1 MKMLETSPSSRG
13 EKRFVRAESACVCT
27 RVLNT
32 GNLRYYAHTHDLQA
46 PRRPMSRAS
55 ALSAAQMPDPGITPS
70 GNLCPANQLDE
81 GSLSTSYADPP
92 KLYA

>member
-1 MKMLETSPSSRG
+1 
-13 EKRFVRAESACVCT
+13 
-27 RVLNT
+27 
-32 GNLRYYAHTHDLQA
+32 
-46 PRRPMSRAS
+46 MSRAS